1 MDLSRDT
8 LSESPSK
15 TLRCTN
21 CGHVLEAEEVVSPPP
36 CPQCGAPYNWEFVVE
51 DEDADRGKD

>member
-1 MDLSRDT
+1 
-8 LSESPSK
+8 
-15 TLRCTN
+15 
-21 CGHVLEAEEVVSPPP
+21 VLEAEEVVSPPP